1 MREGE
6 KKTRQAK
13 KNKIPTFS
21 NFEIANLVKQ
31 ELWRQNMI
39 SQPTSLLFL
48 YSTVLPVLVDVYTS
62 RLTRTI
68 VEKSLSYHHGSYSTG
83 YSYAMEHLGLSTLA
97 IHREQ
102 LCLKFAGSLMVSEFR
117 DWLPG
122 RTQGS
127 ITDRVTHK
135 PVWKPYSTYI
145 VPTVT
150 TPICLWN
157 NFEKRSD

>member
-6 KKTRQAK
+6 KKTRQTK

-21 NFEIANLVKQ
+21 NFEIINLVKQ

-39 SQPTSLLFL
+39 SQPTGLLFL

-62 RLTRTI
+62 QLSRTI
-68 VEKSLSYHHGSYSTG
+68 VEKSLLYHHGQLLHWVFI
-83 YSYAMEHLGLSTLA
+83 YAMEHLGLSTFA
-97 IHREQ
+97 IKREQ
-102 LCLKFAGSLMVSEFR
+102 LCLKFAGSLVVSEFR

-135 PVWKPYSTYI
+135 PN
-145 VPTVT
+145 
-150 TPICLWN
+150 CLEAILYLYCAN
-157 NFEKRSD
+157 CYNTDLSLKQL